1 MAEYVAWRLGQ
12 ALLVILAVTTLAF
25 VLLRVVGDPARLL
38 MSPEG
43 SMADLESIRRALGL
57 DAPLWL
63 QFVRF
68 LKGLVTGDIGTSY
81 TFGLPAFQLVFQRVP
96 YTAVLTLGALALG
109 VPTGITLGVTAAVN
123 RGSLID
129 TLATNLAVLGRAI
142 PNFWLAIIFILLF
155 GVQLRWLPPSGSG
168 TLRHL
173 VMPALTL
180 ATGLAAIV
188 ARLTRS
194 SMLEVLRA
202 DFVRTA
208 YAKGQ
213 RPLVVTYRHAFRNAL
228 LPVITIIGLQMGHL
242 LGGAIIT
249 ETIFAWPGIGRLLIQ
264 SINDYD
270 YPVVQAA
277 VLIIAFSFVLLNLVV
292 DLLYAL
298 IDPRVTYR

>member
-1 MAEYVAWRLGQ
+1 MAEYLAGRLVQ
-12 ALLVILAVTTLAF
+12 ALLVILAVTALAF

-68 LKGLVTGDIGTSY
+68 LRGLVSGDVGTSY

-96 YTAVLTLGALALG
+96 YTVLLTMGALLVG
-109 VPTGITLGVTAAVN
+109 VPGGIALGVTAAVN
-123 RGSLID
+123 RGSAVD
-129 TLATNLAVLGRAI
+129 TVATNLAVLGRAV
-142 PNFWLAIIFILLF
+142 PNFWLAIILILLF

-168 TLRHL
+168 TFRHL
-173 VMPALTL
+173 IMPAITL

-213 RPLVVTYRHAFRNAL
+213 TPMKVVYRHAFRNAL
-228 LPVITIIGLQMGHL
+228 LPVVTIVGLQMGHL

-277 VLIIAFSFVLLNLVV
+277 VLVIAFGFVALNLLV

>member
-1 MAEYVAWRLGQ
+1 MAEYLAGRLVQ
-12 ALLVILAVTTLAF
+12 ALLVILAVTALAF
-25 VLLRVVGDPARLL
+25 VLLRVVGAPARLL

-68 LKGLVTGDIGTSY
+68 LKGLAFGDVGTSY

-96 YTAVLTLGALALG
+96 YTVLLTMGALLVG
-109 VPTGITLGVTAAVN
+109 VPAGIALGVTAAVN
-123 RGSLID
+123 RGSAVD
-129 TLATNLAVLGRAI
+129 TLATNLAVLGRAV
-142 PNFWLAIIFILLF
+142 PNFWLAIILILLF

-168 TLRHL
+168 TFRHL
-173 VMPALTL
+173 IMPAITL

-213 RPLVVTYRHAFRNAL
+213 TPMKVVYRHAFRNAL
-228 LPVITIIGLQMGHL
+228 LPVVTIVGLQMGHL

-277 VLIIAFSFVLLNLVV
+277 VLVIAFGFVALNLLV

>member
-1 MAEYVAWRLGQ
+1 M
-12 ALLVILAVTTLAF
+12 ILAVTALAF

-68 LKGLVTGDIGTSY
+68 LRGLVSGDVGTSY

-96 YTAVLTLGALALG
+96 YTVLLTMGALLVG
-109 VPTGITLGVTAAVN
+109 VPGGIALGVTAAVN
-123 RGSLID
+123 RGSAVD
-129 TLATNLAVLGRAI
+129 TVATNLAVLGRAV
-142 PNFWLAIIFILLF
+142 PNFWLAIILILLF

-168 TLRHL
+168 TFRHL
-173 VMPALTL
+173 IMPAITL

-213 RPLVVTYRHAFRNAL
+213 TPMKVVYRHAFRNAL
-228 LPVITIIGLQMGHL
+228 LPVVTIVGLQMGHL

-277 VLIIAFSFVLLNLVV
+277 VLVIAFGFVALNLLV

>member
-1 MAEYVAWRLGQ
+1 MGQYVAKRLMQ
-12 ALLVILAVTTLAF
+12 ALLVILAVTALAF
-25 VLLRVVGDPARLL
+25 VLLRAIGDPARLL

-43 SMADLESIRRALGL
+43 SMADLETIRRALGL
-57 DAPLWL
+57 DVPIWV
-63 QFVRF
+63 QFGRF
-68 LKGLVTGDIGTSY
+68 IGGLVRGDLGTSY
-81 TFGLPAFQLVFQRVP
+81 TFGLPAFELVFQRIP
-96 YTAVLTLGALALG
+96 YTAMLTAAALALG
-109 VPTGITLGVTAAVN
+109 VPVGILLGVTAAIN
-123 RGSLID
+123 RGSALD
-129 TLATNLAVLGRAI
+129 TIATNLAVLGRAI
-142 PNFWLAIIFILLF
+142 PNFWLAIILILVL

-168 TLRHL
+168 SAAHI

-180 ATGLAAIV
+180 ATGLAAII

-202 DFVRTA
+202 DYVRTA

-213 RPLVVTYRHAFRNAL
+213 TPNKVNYRHAFRNAL
-228 LPVITIIGLQMGHL
+228 LPVVTIIGLQMGNL

-270 YPVVQAA
+270 YPVVQAT
-277 VLIIAFSFVLLNLVV
+277 VLVIAFSFVLLNLVV

-298 IDPRVTYR
+298 VDPRVSYR